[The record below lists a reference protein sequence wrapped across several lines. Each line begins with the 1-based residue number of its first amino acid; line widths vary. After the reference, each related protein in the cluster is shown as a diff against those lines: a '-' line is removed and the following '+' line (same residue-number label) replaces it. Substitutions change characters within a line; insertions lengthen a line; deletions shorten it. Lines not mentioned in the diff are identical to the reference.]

1 MKPSHKLMKR
11 LSLYLFLVLFSFQTT
26 SQADDVR
33 DFQIEGMSVG
43 DSLLDFMSKSY
54 IDDDTVF
61 LYKNKKYATIF
72 SNRKKE
78 IYDDV
83 QISFLANDSKYLI
96 SDMEGKLYFPN
107 DIKGCLNKKETIVK
121 EISDLLGDEVKKSKI
136 NRNHRGDKTGK
147 SKIFINSFWFEDGST
162 LQVYCTDWSEEIGH
176 EDELKVVVA
185 SKEKLDFITY
195 EAYP

>member
-1 MKPSHKLMKR
+1 M
-11 LSLYLFLVLFSFQTT
+11 T
-26 SQADDVR
+26 AN
-33 DFQIEGMSVG
+33 
-43 DSLLDFMSKSY
+43 
-54 IDDDTVF
+54 
-61 LYKNKKYATIF
+61 KNKHRNAKAIILLIVFGTILF
-72 SNRKKE
+72 AFPA
-78 IYDDV
+78 V
-83 QISFLANDSKYLI
+83 DSASVLQTG
-96 SDMEGKLYFPN
+96 EL
-107 DIKGCLNKKETIVK
+107 
-121 EISDLLGDEVKKSKI
+121 LLGDEVKKSKI

>member
-1 MKPSHKLMKR
+1 MKKL
-11 LSLYLFLVLFSFQTT
+11 STYLFLTLFSFQTP
-26 SQADDVR
+26 SWADDIR
-33 DFQIEGMSVG
+33 DFQLEGMSIG

-72 SNRKKE
+72 SNRKNE

-96 SDMEGKLYFPN
+96 SDIEGKLYFPN
-107 DIKGCLNKKETIVK
+107 DIKGCLNKKKTIVK
-121 EISDLLGDEVKKSKI
+121 EISDLLGDEVDKQKI
-136 NRNHRGDKTGK
+136 NRNHRADKTGK
-147 SKIFINSFWFEDGST
+147 SKVFINSFWFEDGST
-162 LQVYCTDWSEEIGH
+162 LQVYCTDWSKEMGH
-176 EDELKVVVA
+176 EDELKVIIA
-185 SKEKLDFITY
+185 TKEVLDWVTY

>member
-78 IYDDV
+78 IYDNV

-121 EISDLLGDEVKKSKI
+121 EISDLLGDGRRKATKELQT
-136 NRNHRGDKTGK
+136 R
-147 SKIFINSFWFEDGST
+147 WFEHSATFTRFHG
-162 LQVYCTDWSEEIGH
+162 
-176 EDELKVVVA
+176 
-185 SKEKLDFITY
+185 ITRS
-195 EAYP
+195 